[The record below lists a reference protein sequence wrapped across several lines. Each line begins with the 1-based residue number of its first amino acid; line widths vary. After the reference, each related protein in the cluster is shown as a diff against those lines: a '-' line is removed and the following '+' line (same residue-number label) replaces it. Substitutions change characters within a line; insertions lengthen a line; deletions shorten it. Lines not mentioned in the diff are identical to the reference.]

1 MPYLVALFITIP
13 IVEMY
18 VLIEVGSALG
28 AVPTIALVFLTA
40 ILGLALLRQQGAA
53 TLLRA
58 VRRMDQGGLPA
69 QEMLEGMVLAVGGAL
84 LLTPGFVTDA
94 LGFACLFP
102 PTRRHFLRQLLRS
115 ITLRARQSGGS
126 VHIIDGEI
134 DRRP

>member
-28 AVPTIALVFLTA
+28 ALPTIALVFLTA

-69 QEMLEGMVLAVGGAL
+69 QEMLEIG
-84 LLTPGFVTDA
+84 
-94 LGFACLFP
+94 
-102 PTRRHFLRQLLRS
+102 
-115 ITLRARQSGGS
+115 RAH
-126 VHIIDGEI
+126 V
-134 DRRP
+134 

>member
-28 AVPTIALVFLTA
+28 ALPTIALVFLTA

-69 QEMLEGMVLAVGGAL
+69 QEMLEGIVLAVGGAL

-102 PTRRHFLRQLLRS
+102 PTRRLFLRQLLRS
-115 ITLRARQSGGS
+115 ITLRARQGGGS